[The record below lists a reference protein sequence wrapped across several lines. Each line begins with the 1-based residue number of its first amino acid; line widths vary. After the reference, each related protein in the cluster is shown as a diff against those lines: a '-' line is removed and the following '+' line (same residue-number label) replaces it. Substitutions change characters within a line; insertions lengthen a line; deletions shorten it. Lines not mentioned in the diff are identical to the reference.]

1 MKQYETE
8 QSSGSNFL
16 MGLVCGAA
24 VGAAVGLLLAPKS
37 GAELRQQISTSTDKL
52 RRRAVEG
59 YESAAES
66 VSGVVDDMVER
77 STKAVQRGRQ
87 TFEHVRQSADAAVQ
101 GAVKAT
107 ERL

>member
-52 RRRAVEG
+52 RRRAVDG
-59 YESAAES
+59 YEQAADS
-66 VSGVVDDMVER
+66 VSGMVDDVVER
-77 STKAVQRGRQ
+77 SNKAMQRGKQ
-87 TFEHVRQSADAAVQ
+87 TYENVRQSADAAVQ
-101 GAVKAT
+101 GAVKAVD
-107 ERL
+107 RM